1 MIGLDT
7 NILARYIA
15 QDDPVQSALATHFIE
30 EKCTPESPGFINH
43 IVLCE
48 LVWVLKRCYKSER
61 FQALQVVEQ
70 LLRTIQ
76 LQVQEPQVAWKA
88 LRLALKGKADFADFL
103 ISQINL
109 ANDCEYTITLDS
121 AAAEMKSNTL
131 LTSL

>member
-7 NILARYIA
+7 NILVRYIT
-15 QDDPVQSALATHFIE
+15 QDDPVQSVLATHFVE
-30 EKCTPESPGFINH
+30 EKCTTESPGFINH

-48 LVWVLKRCYKSER
+48 LVWVLGRCYKSER
-61 FQALQVVEQ
+61 LQTLQVVEQ

-88 LRLALKGKADFADFL
+88 LRLAQKGKADFADFL

-109 ANDCEYTITLDS
+109 AHDCEFTITLDS
-121 AAAEMKSNTL
+121 AATEMKSNTL